1 MITNSGADLSYA
13 PVLSRWL
20 RGLEA
25 SMPADIVIQLV
36 ADTMA
41 ACERTMIQG
50 DAQFLLCHHH
60 PTASTTLEA
69 GQFLSVPVGADVLL
83 PVSAPIEPGDPLPRH
98 SLPGT
103 PDAPVTHLAYRT
115 ESGMGRITAS
125 ALAAGGSPVW
135 LKPVFSSHLATLLVT
150 MAIEGRGVSWS
161 PRSLVADALAAG
173 PWCGPAAKNG
183 TSRWKSA
190 CSAPAPGNPRRR
202 SGSGRWSRRAW
213 PGERLA
219 PERLLRRLLL
229 AEDADLRQVDDAAV
243 ADGEVEVAQ
252 AFAVHYGLDRDAVQ
266 VHLHPG
272 AGADGVDAEHLA
284 GVRNIVAV
292 GPGQFHVVRADEG
305 DRRAVAA
312 QMGAGE
318 GLGVP
323 GRRATPSWTSTS
335 NRLTLPRKS

>member
-1 MITNSGADLSYA
+1 MEMAWLEDFLAILECGGFSRAAERRNVTQPALSRRVRALEQWVGTPLFDRSTHAVTLTPAGLRFRETAEDLLRRLQLGRDAALEAAKTASETLRFA
-13 PVLSRWL
+13 STHALSLTFFPRWL
-20 RGLEA
+20 RGLET

-83 PVSAPIEPGDPLPRH
+83 PVSAPAEPGGPLPRH
-98 SLPGT
+98 GLPGT

-173 PWCGPAAKNG
+173 
-183 TSRWKSA
+183 TLV
-190 CSAPAPGNPRRR
+190 
-202 SGSGRWSRRAW
+202 RAG
-213 PGERLA
+213 GEEWDI
-219 PERLLRRLLL
+219 PMEIRLLRSRARQSPA
-229 AEDADLRQVDDAAV
+229 AERFWTL
-243 ADGEVEVAQ
+243 
-252 AFAVHYGLDRDAVQ
+252 
-266 VHLHPG
+266 
-272 AGADGVDAEHLA
+272 
-284 GVRNIVAV
+284 VRESVT
-292 GPGQFHVVRADEG
+292 GGTTG
-305 DRRAVAA
+305 
-312 QMGAGE
+312 
-318 GLGVP
+318 
-323 GRRATPSWTSTS
+323 T
-335 NRLTLPRKS
+335 